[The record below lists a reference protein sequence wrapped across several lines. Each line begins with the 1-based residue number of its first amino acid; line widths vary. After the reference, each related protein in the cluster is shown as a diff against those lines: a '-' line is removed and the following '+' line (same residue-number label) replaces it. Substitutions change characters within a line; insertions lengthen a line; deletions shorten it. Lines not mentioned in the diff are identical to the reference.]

1 MALASERTQ
10 VGHTLVELMIVAS
23 VLIIFAVTTLSFATR
38 QRAADRQHAVYA
50 QDLLDSR
57 AALSRIVA
65 DLRRAIAIESG
76 PLETIIR
83 THGRTIRYRVENGRL
98 IRACGTSRQ
107 HIAACIQHLT
117 CRQQGRIAHV
127 RLVLA
132 RRANGRPGREPAIQT
147 SVALRLLAQRKTG

>member
-1 MALASERTQ
+1 MLSPSRNSQA
-10 VGHTLVELMIVAS
+10 GHTLVELMVVAS
-23 VLIIFAVTTLSFATR
+23 VMIIFAVTTLSFAMR

-50 QDLLDSR
+50 QDLLDAR
-57 AALSRIVA
+57 AAMSRVVA
-65 DLRRAIAIESG
+65 DLRRATAIESG

-83 THGRTIRYRVENGRL
+83 THHNTIRYRVENGLL

-107 HIAACIQHLT
+107 RIAACIQHLT

-132 RRANGRPGREPAIQT
+132 RRATGRPRREPAIQT